1 MLELPS
7 PRVSL
12 QTAHGPIPDITWMPD
27 ATRAVV
33 RTVDAEDVDRMGID
47 AIMVNA
53 FHVSL
58 RPGAR
63 RVQRLGGLHRFMG
76 WDGPIVTDSGGFQAL
91 SLIRENPKNGS
102 IQNDGLRFKPPDG
115 GKTVRL
121 TPEKTVQ
128 IQFNLGTDVVI
139 CLDDCTDPA
148 APREEQERS
157 VTRTIAWA
165 RRGFEEHARRLDQ
178 WRGNEL
184 PPRIVGVIQGGLD
197 VGLRT
202 RCAEA
207 LVDLGFDAYGFGG
220 WPINEE
226 GRLHIEMFELLHSL
240 LPPDAPRFA
249 LGVGRPEHLV
259 AVSRLGASTIFDC
272 ALPTRDAR
280 RYRLFRFTGEPLD
293 TTGSFWK
300 YTYLLDEDHAGDNG
314 PVDETCDGP
323 CCTRYSRA
331 YIHHLAR
338 IKDPLGLRLSTLH
351 NLRFYARLV
360 QMLRDER
367 AGSLA

>member
-1 MLELPS
+1 MAEDVLPPALE
-7 PRVSL
+7 
-12 QTAHGPIPDITWMPD
+12 TAHGPIPAITWMPD

-33 RTVDAEDVDRMGID
+33 RTVDAQDVADMGID
-47 AIMVNA
+47 ALMVNA

-63 RVQRLGGLHRFMG
+63 RVQRLGRLHRFMG
-76 WDGPIVTDSGGFQAL
+76 WTGPIVTDSGGFQAL

-102 IQNDGLRFKPPDG
+102 ITNDGLRFRPPDG
-115 GKTVRL
+115 ARSTVKL

-128 IQFNLGTDVVI
+128 LQHNMGTDVVI

-157 VTRTIAWA
+157 VRRTIAWA
-165 RRGFEEHARRLDQ
+165 RRGHAEHQRRT
-178 WRGNEL
+178 RGWSGDGP
-184 PPRIVGVIQGGLD
+184 PPRIVGVIQGGVD
-197 VGLRT
+197 TALRT

-207 LVDLGFDAYGFGG
+207 LLEIGFDAYGFGG
-220 WPINEE
+220 WPIDEE

-259 AVSRLGASTIFDC
+259 AVARLGASVIFDC

-280 RYRLFRFTGEPLD
+280 RFRLFRWTGAPLSAQPD
-293 TTGSFWK
+293 FWR
-300 YTYLLDEDHAGDNG
+300 YEYLLDEKHGSDNG
-314 PVDETCDGP
+314 PVDESCDAP

-338 IKDPLGLRLSTLH
+338 IKDPLAMRLSTLH

-360 QMLRDER
+360 ARLRQER
-367 AGSLA
+367 SST